1 MPTAVE
7 KSVVLHPEVGL
18 NHGIG
23 QSVCEGDLRRRY
35 GIDGPYFYLPNQFW
49 VHKNHR
55 VVADALALLKS
66 RNEHA
71 LVVSTGLTEDQRQ
84 PGYFESLMHH
94 VQEIGVPDQF
104 RVLGVVPYADVIGL
118 MRGTIAIMSPSL
130 FEGWGLSVAEGK
142 SMGKT
147 MILSDIPVFRE
158 QAPEHAYFF
167 PPRSAEALADTMSR
181 VSAVYSKAEDLD
193 RQRRA
198 SDVLPKRVE
207 DFGTRYEAI
216 VLETL
221 QRYRG
226 KNKGA
231 HAATS

>member
-1 MPTAVE
+1 E
-7 KSVVLHPEVGL
+7 
-18 NHGIG
+18 
-23 QSVCEGDLRRRY
+23 Y
-35 GIDGPYFYLPNQFW
+35 
-49 VHKNHR
+49 
-55 VVADALALLKS
+55 
-66 RNEHA
+66 A
-71 LVVSTGLTEDQRQ
+71 LVVSTGHTQDQRQ
-84 PGYFESLMHH
+84 PGYFEGLMRY
-94 VQEIGVPDQF
+94 VQEMGISDQF
-104 RVLGVVPYADVIGL
+104 RVLGVVPYADVIAL
-118 MRGTIAIMSPSL
+118 MRATVAIMSPSL

-181 VSAVYSKAEDLD
+181 VSAVYSKADDLD
-193 RQRRA
+193 RQRSA

-207 DFGTRYEAI
+207 DFGTRYEEI

-226 KNKGA
+226 KKTGA